1 MIALHISSRYI
12 TTCGTSLFVRHS
24 LRHQNCLSNA
34 VLVIKCRFVTYNRD
48 MREMVAAGASQPIAG
63 LQQHAQAPF
72 LSAAVNPARPATLL
86 VYNHDALC
94 HIDLDTAV
102 PTHATMHRT
111 GAAHVPVAPSN
122 SSNHSVSSSKA
133 LRKSKSS
140 KSKDKHSVSA
150 TSDSSKKRKRQ
161 RPEVFTDVVGDVADK
176 SSNAAVAS
184 SSVAAVS
191 AAAVPAAAAAAVPEE
206 ETEDTDEATMTA
218 AAAAAAAVPAVV
230 QNGNFT
236 LCLRFR
242 PLLHVD
248 FLGPNEM
255 VIVECPW
262 SKIVASMPDTLYRQR
277 YGT

>member
-1 MIALHISSRYI
+1 
-12 TTCGTSLFVRHS
+12 
-24 LRHQNCLSNA
+24 
-34 VLVIKCRFVTYNRD
+34 
-48 MREMVAAGASQPIAG
+48 MVAAGASQPIAG
-63 LQQHAQAPF
+63 LQQQAQAPF

-102 PTHATMHRT
+102 PTHAAMHRT

-122 SSNHSVSSSKA
+122 NSSHCGSSSKA
-133 LRKSKSS
+133 LSKSKSS
-140 KSKDKHSVSA
+140 KIKDKQSVSA

-161 RPEVFTDVVGDVADK
+161 RPEVFTDVVGDVAGK
-176 SSNAAVAS
+176 SDAAAAPAAVAAAAP
-184 SSVAAVS
+184 VAVV
-191 AAAVPAAAAAAVPEE
+191 AVPAAATAADD
-206 ETEDTDEATMTA
+206 TEDTDEALAPT

-230 QNGNFT
+230 QNGNFK

-255 VIVECPW
+255 LIVECPW

>member
-1 MIALHISSRYI
+1 MLLCRKIDLISTIWS
-12 TTCGTSLFVRHS
+12 
-24 LRHQNCLSNA
+24 SNA
-34 VLVIKCRFVTYNRD
+34 ATNNRD

-111 GAAHVPVAPSN
+111 GAAHVPAAPN
-122 SSNHSVSSSKA
+122 SSHSSSSSRKA
-133 LRKSKSS
+133 SSKSKSS
-140 KSKDKHSVSA
+140 KSKDKQSVSA
-150 TSDSSKKRKRQ
+150 SDSGKKRKRE
-161 RPEVFTDVVGDVADK
+161 RPEVFTDVVDDVADK
-176 SSNAAVAS
+176 SDAASAVAP
-184 SSVAAVS
+184 A
-191 AAAVPAAAAAAVPEE
+191 AAAVPAAAAAAADD
-206 ETEDTDEATMTA
+206 TEDTDEAVTPTA
-218 AAAAAAAVPAVV
+218 AAAAAAPAVV

-262 SKIVASMPDTLYRQR
+262 SKIVAGMPDTLYRQR

>member
-1 MIALHISSRYI
+1 
-12 TTCGTSLFVRHS
+12 
-24 LRHQNCLSNA
+24 
-34 VLVIKCRFVTYNRD
+34 
-48 MREMVAAGASQPIAG
+48 MVAAGASQPIAG

-122 SSNHSVSSSKA
+122 SSSHRVSSSKA
-133 LRKSKSS
+133 LRKSKS
-140 KSKDKHSVSA
+140 KSKDKQSVSA

-161 RPEVFTDVVGDVADK
+161 RPEVFTDEVGDVADK
-176 SSNAAVAS
+176 SSDAAVAS

-191 AAAVPAAAAAAVPEE
+191 AAAVPAAAAAAAVPEE
-206 ETEDTDEATMTA
+206 ETEDTDEATVMLT
-218 AAAAAAAVPAVV
+218 AAAAAAVPAVV